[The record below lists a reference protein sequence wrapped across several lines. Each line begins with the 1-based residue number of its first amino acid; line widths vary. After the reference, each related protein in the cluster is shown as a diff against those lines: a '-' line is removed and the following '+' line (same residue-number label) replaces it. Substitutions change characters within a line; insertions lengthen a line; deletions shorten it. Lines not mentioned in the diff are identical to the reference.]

1 MPRPL
6 SLSRSCDHLPAP
18 APPSAPPPAQSRM
31 SDIVNDKEW
40 RKRHRIRRLRDNK
53 GFVWSRW
60 VPEEV
65 AHQRAPKPH
74 LLRLGGHTPSPPSDN
89 EAATPAN
96 LSSASASVSS
106 LASSED
112 IAEAAEGSEPRAA
125 DTAAAERGPRVSA
138 SSAVTTN
145 GSVAASERG
154 HL

>member
-1 MPRPL
+1 MF
-6 SLSRSCDHLPAP
+6 SFNHF
-18 APPSAPPPAQSRM
+18 
-31 SDIVNDKEW
+31 VK
-40 RKRHRIRRLRDNK
+40 LR
-53 GFVWSRW
+53 V
-60 VPEEV
+60 
-65 AHQRAPKPH
+65 
-74 LLRLGGHTPSPPSDN
+74 PSDN

>member
-1 MPRPL
+1 MLSRNHSTAGAEPRPPAPPLLTVPRPL

-31 SDIVNDKEW
+31 SDIVNDKVIKLMSLVSKLTKLFQEW

-74 LLRLGGHTPSPPSDN
+74 LLRLGGHTPSPPRKARTFTRGNADQ
-89 EAATPAN
+89 
-96 LSSASASVSS
+96 ASFYS
-106 LASSED
+106 
-112 IAEAAEGSEPRAA
+112 
-125 DTAAAERGPRVSA
+125 
-138 SSAVTTN
+138 N
-145 GSVAASERG
+145 CK
-154 HL
+154 